1 MKFQSVSQIKKK
13 EFSQIKKRKK
23 KILKKKNVFMHDIIF
38 PCIKFSDFI
47 LGMKKTLKIIVAK
60 LFFPTNINVCPSG
73 LP

>member
-1 MKFQSVSQIKKK
+1 
-13 EFSQIKKRKK
+13 
-23 KILKKKNVFMHDIIF
+23 MHDIIF